1 MRDWAVVQA
10 WGSCYSWAALSSN
23 DSKTLY
29 TYILYTISSKIK
41 TASSPASIFHPSAH
55 IHDAARIYDCDCD
68 RALRENKEYFLKTRI
83 RSQLVSEEGR
93 GLLSGKLRLPPSSP
107 FLRSRVTRTNKCA
120 LSVGTDNNCAV
131 ASACV
136 QSVRRVGGIGEHLR
150 LKSRAAMRT
159 APLNSTQVID
169 AVTHLWDP
177 F

>member
-1 MRDWAVVQA
+1 MHLFYT
-10 WGSCYSWAALSSN
+10 STSK
-23 DSKTLY
+23 SKTE
-29 TYILYTISSKIK
+29 

-55 IHDAARIYDCDCD
+55 IHDAARIYDGD

-83 RSQLVSEEGR
+83 RSQLESEEGR

-120 LSVGTDNNCAV
+120 LSVDTDNNCAV
-131 ASACV
+131 AACV
-136 QSVRRVGGIGEHLR
+136 QSVRRVGGIGKHLR

-159 APLNSTQVID
+159 APLNSAQVID